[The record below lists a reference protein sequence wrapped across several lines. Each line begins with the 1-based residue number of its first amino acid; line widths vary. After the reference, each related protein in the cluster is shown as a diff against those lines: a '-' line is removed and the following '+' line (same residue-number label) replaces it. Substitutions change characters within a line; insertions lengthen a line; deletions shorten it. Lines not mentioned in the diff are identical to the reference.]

1 MLDRAHRARAKGGR
15 LQLTPTK
22 PTTSRTHATIC
33 GSLSL
38 CDAGRLLLFPSQ
50 PSGRFRNSPAG
61 VGPLAPWLFS
71 QPFAHRVVR
80 PGAHPLRCFAVLAV
94 ALRLGNGLTANL
106 WDHSEARQMKFFIAT
121 FSLLVLL
128 ALSGSMVALLVGV
141 SGYLP
146 DVGAGTQAASAKSTS
161 RLR

>member
-1 MLDRAHRARAKGGR
+1 MRIIAFLAALSACVMLGGCFFFHHNQAVVSETLPPASGR
-15 LQLTPTK
+15 L
-22 PTTSRTHATIC
+22 RR
-33 GSLSL
+33 GFFLSL
-38 CDAGRLLLFPSQ
+38 LPIEWLGPVRTLFAASLCW
-50 PSGRFRNSPAG
+50 A
-61 VGPLAPWLFS
+61 A
-71 QPFAHRVVR
+71 
-80 PGAHPLRCFAVLAV
+80 
-94 ALRLGNGLTANL
+94 ALQLSNGLTVNL

>member
-1 MLDRAHRARAKGGR
+1 
-15 LQLTPTK
+15 
-22 PTTSRTHATIC
+22 
-33 GSLSL
+33 
-38 CDAGRLLLFPSQ
+38 
-50 PSGRFRNSPAG
+50 
-61 VGPLAPWLFS
+61 
-71 QPFAHRVVR
+71 
-80 PGAHPLRCFAVLAV
+80 
-94 ALRLGNGLTANL
+94 
-106 WDHSEARQMKFFIAT
+106 MKFFIAT

>member
-1 MLDRAHRARAKGGR
+1 MRAGPLFGG
-15 LQLTPTK
+15 TGGAFT
-22 PTTSRTHATIC
+22 
-33 GSLSL
+33 
-38 CDAGRLLLFPSQ
+38 
-50 PSGRFRNSPAG
+50 RFRCSRSGAISPR
-61 VGPLAPWLFS
+61 L
-71 QPFAHRVVR
+71 VR
-80 PGAHPLRCFAVLAV
+80 PGTALPSENLAGGAAA
-94 ALRLGNGLTANL
+94 ALRLSNGLTANL
-106 WDHSEARQMKFFIAT
+106 WDHSEARQMKFIIAT